1 MGNIIKKIV
10 SNENVEEI
18 FKLTIES
25 IYKNGPT
32 STTDLEI
39 LCYIKIFYP
48 ELFELY
54 EHQILKLMG
63 LYFKDLG
70 TESLL

>member
-32 STTDLEI
+32 STTDLENI
-39 LCYIKIFYP
+39 LSRTIRTI
-48 ELFELY
+48 
-54 EHQILKLMG
+54 
-63 LYFKDLG
+63 
-70 TESLL
+70 

>member
-1 MGNIIKKIV
+1 MENIIKKIV

-18 FKLTIES
+18 LKLTIES

-39 LCYIKIFYP
+39 LCYIKIFNP
-48 ELFELY
+48 
-54 EHQILKLMG
+54 
-63 LYFKDLG
+63 
-70 TESLL
+70 

>member
-1 MGNIIKKIV
+1 MENIIKKII

-18 FKLTIES
+18 LKLTIDS

-54 EHQILKLMG
+54 EHQILKFMG

-70 TESLL
+70 T

>member
-39 LCYIKIFYP
+39 LCYILSRTIRT
-48 ELFELY
+48 
-54 EHQILKLMG
+54 I
-63 LYFKDLG
+63 
-70 TESLL
+70 